1 LFRVSQVGTADG
13 SDLRNA
19 DQMGDRTFAIWV
31 NPNGNIYPA
40 SYTSGPNGGD
50 NWNHHVAKPY

>member
-1 LFRVSQVGTADG
+1 VSQVGLADG
-13 SDLRNA
+13 SDLGNA
-19 DQMGDRTFAIWV
+19 GQMGDRTFCIWV

-50 NWNHHVAKPY
+50 NWNAHVAKPY